1 MCSFPGA
8 RGPVSCA
15 THWIVALLVVTAAFS
30 VLGLSARASSAF
42 GLDGMKPLRYWKV
55 LQNGGLS
62 REQPPSRPEQIWDN
76 PLLRPAFDTNTTTV
90 VITSTGRAAY
100 LHCRVN
106 HLGNRA
112 VTWLRKRDAHVLTVG
127 LFSYTSDQ
135 RFTPLHSE
143 GSPDWVLKITS
154 PQTRDSGI
162 YECQVSTEPKISRAF
177 NLSVVESMAVIEG
190 SRDIHMSSGNT
201 LNLTCS
207 TTEPAYLPSYFY
219 WYHNGEVVHYSGK
232 NDVAVHTAEG
242 TSRLGVA
249 DVGPEHSGNYTCVP
263 ENAAPATVTVYV
275 LRAGEH
281 PAAMQRGE
289 SSTAVPRVSFL
300 ILLAVCSILIVL
312 AR

>member
-1 MCSFPGA
+1 MCSLGLPPRGPGA
-8 RGPVSCA
+8 TSAAHR
-15 THWIVALLVVTAAFS
+15 WIVLLLLISTALTVFGFS
-30 VLGLSARASSAF
+30 AKATSAF
-42 GLDGMKPLRYWKV
+42 GLD
-55 LQNGGLS
+55 GGLS

-76 PLLRPAFDTNTTTV
+76 PLLRPAFDNTTGTE
-90 VITSTGRAAY
+90 VITSTGRVAY

-106 HLGNRA
+106 HLGNRV

-127 LFSYTSDQ
+127 LFSYTTDQ
-135 RFTPLHSE
+135 RFTALHSE

-154 PQTRDSGI
+154 PQTRDSGT

-177 NLSVVESMAVIEG
+177 NLSVVESVAKIEG
-190 SRDIHMSSGNT
+190 SRDIHMSAGNI

-207 TTEPAYLPSYFY
+207 TTVPADLPSYFY
-219 WYHNGEVVHYSGK
+219 WYHNGEVVQYSGK
-232 NDVAVHTAEG
+232 KDVAVHTMDG
-242 TSRLGVA
+242 WSRLVVV
-249 DVGPEHSGNYTCVP
+249 DVGPQHSGNYTCAP

-289 SSTAVPRVSFL
+289 SSTAVPRLSFL
-300 ILLAVCSILIVL
+300 FLLVVCSSFIFF